1 MKMKISKTLLGAIVL
16 IVLATGILAGWWIF
30 GRETAPTEKKSQQ
43 AIDSNET
50 IYTCSMHP
58 QVEKKEPGQ
67 CPICGMELIPMR
79 GTDDEMD
86 PRAVQMSATA
96 MRLADVRTAIVKE
109 AKSARKQLRLNG
121 KVQVD
126 QRRVTTQS
134 SHIPGRIEKLMVD
147 FEGESVRK
155 GQVIAH
161 LYSPELVTA
170 QQELIEARSTS
181 QSQPGVYQAALE
193 KLRKW
198 KLSEGQIERIKKA
211 QQPIAEFP
219 VRADAA
225 GYVLRMQVN
234 EGDYIQKGEPLYR
247 VADLSGLWV
256 EFDVYE
262 SDLQWLETGDSVV
275 FSVGALPGEEF
286 EGSIAY
292 LDPVINADNRA
303 AKARVNISNADMM
316 LKPGMFTTGV
326 VRAGIESE
334 EHIVVVPKSA
344 VMWTGTRSVVY
355 VKKRETY
362 QLSFVLR
369 EVTLGAD
376 LGSQYIVKE
385 GLKPGEEIAVNGTF
399 SIDAAAQLNGKP
411 SMMQSGKM
419 AAKNHLHS
427 GHIHENEVSGATS
440 GTDSTQVNDAART
453 EIRDLVSGYLKIKNL
468 LVGDQFDQARLLAG
482 NLAAS
487 LAKDDGGS
495 DTTWPERRA
504 EIRAVLRDMS
514 AAKNIGEV
522 RAGFVELSERMI
534 NLTKTLGTFGAKLY
548 IQRCPMANSS
558 KGADWLSTDQE
569 IRNPYYGSSMLRCGS
584 VMDSV
589 R

>member
-1 MKMKISKTLLGAIVL
+1 MKISKTLLGAIVL

-219 VRADAA
+219 VGADAA

>member
-1 MKMKISKTLLGAIVL
+1 MKISKTLLGAIVL